1 MIFHK
6 VKELDE
12 MVDYNKD
19 GVSVEKLLE
28 NGNFKA
34 MLIALKK
41 EQILPEHISEVD
53 AFVYVLYGEIEFS
66 INSDE
71 KLTENIK
78 DGEFFAFYADEKHSL
93 YAKKDSKILVV
104 RI

>member
-19 GVSVEKLLE
+19 GASVEKLLE

-53 AFVYVLYGEIEFS
+53 AFVYVLEGEIEFNL
-66 INSDE
+66 NSD
-71 KLTENIK
+71 KKIIENIK
-78 DGEFFAFYADEKHSL
+78 EGRFFAFYANEKHSL
-93 YAKKDSKILVV
+93 TAKKNSKILVV